1 MSEERSMILGVV
13 PARGGSKG
21 IPGKNI
27 RLLQGKPLIVY
38 TLEAACNSGVLVRTI
53 VTTDS
58 KEIKEIVLRHGFE
71 CPFLRPSELAC
82 DDTPLILAV
91 QHALAIMED
100 KDAKYSAVCLLQPT
114 SPFRTGQHIRSAV
127 AQFKNS
133 SCDTLV
139 SVVKVPHRFVP
150 KSLMIQKGE
159 YLENYQG
166 GDVSVSRHQDE
177 HLLARNGPAILIS
190 DAELIRNGTFYG
202 NRVVGFP
209 MDLISSVDIDEE
221 DDWRLAERIAC
232 ND

>member
-1 MSEERSMILGVV
+1 MSEENNMILGVV

-21 IPGKNI
+21 VPGKNI

-38 TLEAACNSGVLVRTI
+38 TLEAACNSGVLIRTI

-82 DDTPLILAV
+82 DNIPLIFAV
-91 QHALAIMED
+91 QHALAFMEGNG
-100 KDAKYSAVCLLQPT
+100 KKYSMVCLLQPT
-114 SPFRTGQHIRSAV
+114 SPFRTSMHIQAAV
-127 AQFKNS
+127 KKYRES
-133 SCDTLV
+133 DCDTLV

-150 KSLMIQKGE
+150 KSLMIQKGK

-166 GDVSVSRHQDE
+166 GVSVSRHQDD

-190 DAELIRNGTFYG
+190 DAELIRSGTFYG
-202 NRVVGFP
+202 NRLVGFP
-209 MDLISSVDIDEE
+209 MDLISSLDIDEA
-221 DDWRLAERIAC
+221 DDWRLAERIAG

>member
-1 MSEERSMILGVV
+1 MNDDKMILGVV

-21 IPGKNI
+21 VAGKNI
-27 RLLQGKPLIVY
+27 RPLNGKPLIVY
-38 TLEAACNSGVLVRTI
+38 TLEAAYHSGVLVKTI

-58 KEIKEIVLRHGFE
+58 TEIRDVVLRNGFE
-71 CPFLRPSELAC
+71 SPFLRPPELAR

-91 QHALAIMED
+91 QHALTMMEE

-114 SPFRTGQHIRSAV
+114 SPFRTAQHIRSAV
-127 AQFKNS
+127 AQFRNS
-133 SCDTLV
+133 GCDTLV

-166 GDVSVSRHQDE
+166 GTVAVSRHQDE

-190 DAELIRNGTFYG
+190 DAELIRNGSFYG
-202 NRVVGFP
+202 NRVAGFP
-209 MDLISSVDIDEE
+209 MDLLSSVDIDEE
-221 DDWRLAERIAC
+221 DDWRLAERIAG
-232 ND
+232 NA

>member
-1 MSEERSMILGVV
+1 MNDTKMILGIV

-21 IPGKNI
+21 VAGKNI
-27 RLLQGKPLIVY
+27 RPLNGKPLIVY

-58 KEIKEIVLRHGFE
+58 TEIRDIVLRHGFE
-71 CPFLRPSELAC
+71 CPFLRPPELAC

-91 QHALAIMED
+91 KHALAIMED
-100 KDAKYSAVCLLQPT
+100 TDAKYSAVCLLQPT

-127 AQFKNS
+127 AQFRNS

-150 KSLMIQKGE
+150 KSLMVQTGK

-166 GDVSVSRHQDE
+166 ETVAFSRHQDE

-190 DAELIRNGTFYG
+190 DAALIRKGTFYG
-202 NRVVGFP
+202 NKVTGFP

-221 DDWRLAERIAC
+221 DDWRLAERIAR

>member
-1 MSEERSMILGVV
+1 MSEESSMILGVV

-21 IPGKNI
+21 VPGKNI
-27 RLLQGKPLIVY
+27 RPLQGKPLIVY
-38 TLEAACNSGVLVRTI
+38 TLEAACNSGVLARTI

-58 KEIKEIVLRHGFE
+58 KEIEEIVLRHGFE
-71 CPFLRPSELAC
+71 CPFLRPSGLAC
-82 DDTPLILAV
+82 DDIPLIFAV
-91 QHALAIMED
+91 KHALAFMEGNG
-100 KDAKYSAVCLLQPT
+100 KKYSTVCLLQPT
-114 SPFRTGQHIRSAV
+114 SPFRTARHIQTAV
-127 AQFKNS
+127 KKYQES
-133 SCDTLV
+133 DCDTLV
-139 SVVKVPHRFVP
+139 SVVNVPHRFVP
-150 KSLMIQKGE
+150 KSLMVQKGE

-202 NRVVGFP
+202 NRLVGFP